1 MIVSESGPELSL
13 LLVADS
19 IASIMH
25 TIRNFGEGIDKTRLE
40 VVVVSR
46 NGQVLMPD
54 VIIAEGFT
62 YVQSLS
68 VSSDSYDEAELRAVH
83 AATAPWIV
91 FALPNAYPQPGFV
104 DSWRAAKSS
113 GDWCVIG
120 PALSTTASQNPLSRA
135 SIWIFSG
142 AWLNAPPRG
151 AMNSAPGHHSVY
163 RREALLGLGNDLASL
178 LVAGEQLL
186 VTLRSRGCR
195 FLIEPDMQMT
205 ISMPEKPGE
214 FIECMFRNSR
224 IYAYKRRQGW
234 SLLRRLAYV
243 AGAPFIPFVRIPR
256 LCRHIHRAGKVREAI
271 LDAPFLLAGL
281 ALSAAG
287 EWFGYLFGQGEAW
300 RFEPGC

>member
-1 MIVSESGPELSL
+1 M

-19 IASIMH
+19 MASIMR
-25 TIRNFGEGIDKTRLE
+25 TLRNFGEEIDKTRLE
-40 VVVVSR
+40 IVVVSR

-54 VIIAEGFT
+54 VIIAAGFT
-62 YVQSLS
+62 CVQSLS

-91 FALPNAYPQPGFV
+91 FALPNAYPLPGFV
-104 DSWRAAKSS
+104 DTWRSAKSS

-120 PALSTTASQNPLSRA
+120 PALSTTASRNPLSRS

-142 AWLNAPPRG
+142 AWLHNPPRG
-151 AMNSAPGHHSVY
+151 SMNSAPGHHSVY
-163 RREALLGLGNDLASL
+163 LRAALLDLGSDLVTM

-186 VTLRSRGCR
+186 AALRNRGHK
-195 FLIEPDMQMT
+195 FLIEPDMKMT
-205 ISMPEKPGE
+205 ISMPERPGE

-224 IYAYKRRQGW
+224 IYAYKRRQAW

-256 LCRHIHRAGKVREAI
+256 LCRQIHRAGKVQEAI

-287 EWFGYLFGQGEAW
+287 EWFGYLFGQGKPW
-300 RFEPGC
+300 RFEPGR